1 MEIIINS
8 KYKLIDKIGE
18 GAFGSIYKGQNIR
31 TFSPVAIKIEP
42 IQQQTN
48 LLKNESKVLH
58 FLNNIKGI
66 PNLKWFGKDKTKY
79 YMVINLLGESLQ
91 SVKTRY
97 NLISLQHVLKIAIK
111 IIILLRT
118 IHEKGLIHRDIK
130 PDNFLLGLNDKK
142 NIYIIDFG
150 FCKSYIKDNK
160 HIPQKKIHN
169 LIGSLNYASIN
180 SHKLIELSRR
190 DDLESLGYM
199 LLYFYL
205 GELPWE
211 NEKNK
216 EKIMYVKQNIVK
228 NIKLPNVFINYMKYI
243 WSLEFDENPNYTN
256 IINNFM
262 IEINNIEKNSLK

>member
-1 MEIIINS
+1 MEIILNN

-18 GAFGSIYKGQNIR
+18 GAFGSIYRGQNIR
-31 TFSPVAIKIEP
+31 TGEKVAIKTEP
-42 IQQQTN
+42 IEKQTN

-58 FLNNIKGI
+58 FLNNIKGV
-66 PNLKWFGKDKTKY
+66 PNVKWFGKDETKY

-97 NLISLQHVLKIAIK
+97 NSLSLQNVLKIAIK
-111 IIILLRT
+111 IVILLRT

-160 HIPQKKIHN
+160 NIPQKKLHN
-169 LIGSLNYASIN
+169 LIGSLNYSSVN

-205 GELPWE
+205 GGLPWQ
-211 NEKNK
+211 NEKNS
-216 EKIMYVKQNIVK
+216 EKIIYLKKNIIE
-228 NIKLPNVFINYMKYI
+228 NIKLPDVLIKYMKYVRY
-243 WSLEFDENPNYTN
+243 LKFDEKPNYAN
-256 IINNFM
+256 IMNNFM
-262 IEINNIEKNSLK
+262 REINNIENSSK